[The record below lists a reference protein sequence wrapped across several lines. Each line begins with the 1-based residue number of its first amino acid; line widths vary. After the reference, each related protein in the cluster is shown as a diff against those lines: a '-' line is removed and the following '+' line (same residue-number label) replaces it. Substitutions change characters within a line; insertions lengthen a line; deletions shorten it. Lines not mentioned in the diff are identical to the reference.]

1 MPPLERPICEYN
13 GIGGCARPATH
24 VVCFHL
30 RRWRLSCDSH
40 KEKWKGAYWIGSL
53 LGWKP
58 DAAAVQGEWCDEC
71 QSPWEDEQRA
81 KARHERRS
89 MDVQRGF

>member
-1 MPPLERPICEYN
+1 MPTIERPICEYN

-24 VVCFHL
+24 LVCFQL

-40 KEKWKGAYWIGSL
+40 KTSWKGGYWIGSL

-58 DAAAVQGEWCDEC
+58 DPAGGQ
-71 QSPWEDEQRA
+71 ED
-81 KARHERRS
+81 
-89 MDVQRGF
+89 

>member
-1 MPPLERPICEYN
+1 MASVERPTCEYN

-24 VVCFHL
+24 MVSFQS

-40 KEKWKGAYWIGSL
+40 KMKWKGAYWIGSL

-58 DAAAVQGEWCDEC
+58 DPAPAQEDSPGADAAAGEEIRSG
-71 QSPWEDEQRA
+71 QS
-81 KARHERRS
+81 S
-89 MDVQRGF
+89 

>member
-1 MPPLERPICEYN
+1 MGIARPICEYN

-24 VVCFHL
+24 VVCFQL

-40 KEKWKGAYWIGSL
+40 KEKWKGGYWVSKL

-58 DAAAVQGEWCDEC
+58 DPASVQ
-71 QSPWEDEQRA
+71 ED
-81 KARHERRS
+81 
-89 MDVQRGF
+89 

>member
-1 MPPLERPICEYN
+1 MSSLERPTCEYG

-40 KEKWKGAYWIGSL
+40 KTKWKGAYWIGSL

-58 DAAAVQGEWCDEC
+58 DAAAIQGEWCDEC
-71 QSPWEDEQRA
+71 QSPSEDEQRA
-81 KARHERRS
+81 KARSERRS
-89 MDVQRGF
+89 INVQRGF